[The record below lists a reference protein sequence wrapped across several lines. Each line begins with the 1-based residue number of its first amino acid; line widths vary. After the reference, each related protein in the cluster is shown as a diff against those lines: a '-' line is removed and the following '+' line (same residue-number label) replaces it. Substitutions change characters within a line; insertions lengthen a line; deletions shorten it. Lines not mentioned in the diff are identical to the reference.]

1 MAAASDFKLF
11 SFTGKTRVLHLT
23 WFAFFISFFVWFNQT
38 GLLLQ
43 IQKALNLSAEQF
55 KSLLILNV
63 VLTIPARILIG
74 ALVDKYGPRMTYSV
88 LLAAS
93 SIPCL
98 VYALADNFTQL
109 AIARFIMGFVGA
121 GFVIGIRL
129 ISEWFPA
136 KQAGFAEGIYG
147 GWGNFG
153 SSAATILLP
162 LMATYVF
169 GGENGWRYAIGFTGV
184 LALAYSVIYYKMVTD
199 TPKGSTYFK
208 PNKAGAMEVTSKKDL
223 VLYIIMTFPLYGAL
237 AATTW
242 RLTTEKYGLINP
254 SIAIFIYILLTLL
267 YLYNVYK
274 IISLNKENLS
284 KPVPEIHQYSFKQ
297 VAVLNIAYLAT
308 FGSEL
313 AVIMILAKFFQ
324 NTFAVSDF
332 WATLGAGSFMF
343 MNLIARPYGG
353 YLSDKI
359 GRKKSLIYMF
369 TGVTIGYLIMSTFDS
384 QWSFSAALAM
394 TIVTSFFVQA
404 GCGAVFAVVPL
415 IKRRMTGQ
423 IAGMTGAYGNIGA
436 VMFLTIYTFV
446 SEQMLFL
453 IIAMVALISLL
464 TFILYLNE
472 PRGQMAEVMPD
483 GTVQMIDVE

>member
-1 MAAASDFKLF
+1 MAAQSDFKLF
-11 SFTGKTRVLHLT
+11 SFTGKTKILHLT

-43 IQKALNLSAEQF
+43 IQKALNLTNEQF

-74 ALVDKYGPRMTYSV
+74 ALVDKYGPRLTYSA

-98 VYALADNFTQL
+98 IYALADSFTQL
-109 AIARFIMGFVGA
+109 AVARFMMGFVGA

-169 GGENGWRYAIGFTGV
+169 GGEDGWRYAIGFTGL
-184 LALAYSVIYYKMVTD
+184 LALAYSFVYYKMVTD
-199 TPKGSTYFK
+199 TPQGSTYFK

-223 VLYIIMTFPLYGAL
+223 ILYIVMTFPLYGAL

-242 RLTTEKYGLINP
+242 RLTTEKYGLLSPTTANI
-254 SIAIFIYILLTLL
+254 IYFTLTFL
-267 YLYNVYK
+267 YLYNIYK
-274 IISLNKENLS
+274 IISLNKDNLS
-284 KPVPEIHQYSFKQ
+284 KPVPEIHRYEFKQ
-297 VAVLNIAYLAT
+297 VAVLNLAYLAT

-359 GRKKSLIYMF
+359 GRRKSLIYIF
-369 TGVTIGYLIMSTFDS
+369 IGVTIGYLIMSSFDS
-384 QWSFSAALAM
+384 SWSFWTALAV
-394 TIVTSFFVQA
+394 TIATSFFVQA

-415 IKRRMTGQ
+415 IKRRLTGQ

-446 SEQMLFL
+446 SEQMLFF
-453 IIAMVALISLL
+453 IIALVALASLL
-464 TFILYLNE
+464 TFFFYLNE
-472 PRGQMAEVMPD
+472 PKGQMAEVLPD
-483 GTVQMIDVE
+483 GSVQMIDVE